1 MHDPQLKAAFEAA
14 VALQSATSVPELES
28 LAGKAFREIGFDWY
42 AAAVF
47 FSAGRE
53 PNVKLIHGEFQ
64 SDWARR
70 YQARNYSQSSCI
82 AREML
87 LTAQPYSWSE
97 VIERRGLSGAQNKIW
112 SEARDFGLKDGLF
125 IPSRWVDGSYSSVVL
140 ADRNPPVAD
149 PFVRTMAGVIAA
161 AYLLQ
166 LRKIAAPPRRH
177 TLTVRQIECL
187 SWVAL
192 GKSSADIAEILG
204 VSAATVDEHV
214 ADACRKLGVR
224 TRIQAAVQAALS
236 GLLSWH

>member
-1 MHDPQLKAAFEAA
+1 MRDTQLKAAFEAA
-14 VALQSATSVPELES
+14 FALESATSIPALES
-28 LAGKAFREIGFDWY
+28 LAGRAFRAIGFDWY

-47 FSAGRE
+47 FNAGRD
-53 PNVKLIHGEFQ
+53 PNVSLIHGEFQ
-64 SDWARR
+64 PDWARR
-70 YQARNYSQSSCI
+70 YQSRNYSQSSSI

-87 LTAQPYSWSE
+87 LTAKPYSWSE
-97 VIERRGLSGAQNKIW
+97 VVERRGLSGVQNRIW

-125 IPSRWVDGSYSSVVL
+125 IPSRWVDGSYCSVVL
-140 ADRNPPVAD
+140 ADRTPPVTD
-149 PFVRTMAGVIAA
+149 PFVRTMAGVLAS

-177 TLTVRQIECL
+177 MLSERQIECL

-192 GKSSADIAEILG
+192 GKSSADIADILG
-204 VSAATVDEHV
+204 VSAATVNEHV